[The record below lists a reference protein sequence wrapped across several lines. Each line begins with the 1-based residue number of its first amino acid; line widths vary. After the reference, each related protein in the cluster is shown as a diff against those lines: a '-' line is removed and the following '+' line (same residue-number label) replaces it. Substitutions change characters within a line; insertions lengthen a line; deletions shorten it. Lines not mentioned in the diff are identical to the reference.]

1 MNYKILTSPDGFN
14 LINHV
19 ISQGILN
26 CGFCNKE
33 ELKEVFPD
41 PKLDV
46 TYVNIDTIPEIYA
59 IKNIKTNEL
68 IYNKD
73 IMIPNKYY
81 EKLNDAKRALDGYRK
96 FYESKVK
103 YIDFTDPFL
112 KANPPEDLELV
123 TFYLVGKNTESL
135 FIDNKGEQSNE

>member
-1 MNYKILTSPDGFN
+1 MVFDT
-14 LINHV
+14 
-19 ISQGILN
+19 
-26 CGFCNKE
+26 KE
-33 ELKEVFPD
+33 ELLETFSDSV
-41 PKLDV
+41 LNV

-68 IYNKD
+68 FYNKD

-81 EKLNDAKRALDGYRK
+81 EKLNDAKQALDGYRK

-103 YIDFTDPFL
+103 YTDFTDPFL

-123 TFYLVGKNTESL
+123 TFCLVGKNTESL
-135 FIDNKGEQSNE
+135 FIDNKGEESNE

>member
-1 MNYKILTSPDGFN
+1 MNYKILTNPDGFN

-19 ISQGILN
+19 ITQGSLN
-26 CGFCNKE
+26 CGFRNKE
-33 ELKEVFPD
+33 ELKEVFPN

-96 FYESKVK
+96 FYEFKVK
-103 YIDFTDPFL
+103 YIDFADPFL

-135 FIDNKGEQSNE
+135 FKDNKGEE

>member
-1 MNYKILTSPDGFN
+1 MNYKILTNSDGVV
-14 LINHV
+14 LIEHV
-19 ISQGILN
+19 IRQGLLN
-26 CGFCNKE
+26 NGFDTKE
-33 ELKEVFPD
+33 ELLEMFPD
-41 PKLDV
+41 SALNV

-81 EKLNDAKRALDGYRK
+81 EKLNDAKLALDGYRK

-135 FIDNKGEQSNE
+135 FIDNKGEESNE